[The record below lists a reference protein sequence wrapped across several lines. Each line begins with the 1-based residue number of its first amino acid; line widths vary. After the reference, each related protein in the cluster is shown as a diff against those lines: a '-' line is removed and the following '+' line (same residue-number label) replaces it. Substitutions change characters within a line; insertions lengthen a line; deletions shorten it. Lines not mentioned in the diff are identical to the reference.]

1 MKTSAV
7 ENPDEFIF
15 VPSLKKFSLFSG
27 ELLLRELSIQ
37 SINKFLENSDRN
49 SLDTRSFSA
58 IFHKVPKADSCA
70 HKVEL
75 QIKATYKRNFPFIK
89 VIFLRNRKLQYSLFP
104 FCVSE
109 SNSLENFMCKARSM
123 KHFKSMVMQFFTLFS
138 CYFQNMTK

>member
-58 IFHKVPKADSCA
+58 IFH
-70 HKVEL
+70 
-75 QIKATYKRNFPFIK
+75 
-89 VIFLRNRKLQYSLFP
+89 
-104 FCVSE
+104 
-109 SNSLENFMCKARSM
+109 
-123 KHFKSMVMQFFTLFS
+123 
-138 CYFQNMTK
+138 